1 MRYAFSLIL
10 ACCLILVAHAPG
22 AAKNVL
28 VVGDSLSISLGEQLE
43 THYSLQ
49 QGVSF
54 VRHGKVSS
62 GLVRQDFYNWE
73 HVLDDLAKRHR
84 PDILIVMIGT
94 NDFKPLRVEGT
105 SLGFGTPAWNR
116 EYARR
121 VQRLITIARHY
132 NQNSLI
138 FWVGAPVMG
147 KPELNSAVAHINR
160 VIADQC
166 LGTERCQFID
176 TSEALADAK
185 GRYIEA
191 APLAQGGSMKLRA
204 GDGVHLTR
212 QGAALLADHSLRT
225 ILPDPRPLL
234 ALARATSQGAQE
246 SVANPDRL
254 PPAVVNAASPAP
266 SPQGQERTAAALAT
280 VEEHPVRGEIGA
292 RPVPTQAS
300 VLYVIQESSWS
311 TRKEA
316 LRRARQLEA
325 KGLSVRVVAADLGK
339 KGVWHRVMIGGFD
352 SLERA
357 MAHKLDLSKRFA
369 LSHTIIVR
377 NS

>member
-1 MRYAFSLIL
+1 MRYAFSLAL
-10 ACCLILVAHAPG
+10 AVCLILVAHAAG

-43 THYSLQ
+43 TYYALQ

-84 PDILIVMIGT
+84 PDVLIVMLGT
-94 NDFKPLRVEGT
+94 NDFKPLRVDGT

-132 NQNSLI
+132 NQNSRI

-147 KPELNSAVAHINR
+147 KPELNRAVALINR
-160 VIADQC
+160 VIAGQC
-166 LGTERCQFID
+166 RGTERCQFID
-176 TSEALADAK
+176 TGEVLADAK

-191 APLAQGGSMKLRA
+191 APLTQGGIMKLRA

-225 ILPDPRPLL
+225 ILPDSRPLL
-234 ALARATSQGAQE
+234 ALTRATSPGAPE
-246 SVANPDRL
+246 SGANPDRL
-254 PPAVVNAASPAP
+254 PAVVNAASPAP
-266 SPQGQERTAAALAT
+266 SPRSQERTTTTQAVAESIA
-280 VEEHPVRGEIGA
+280 RGEIGS
-292 RPVPTQAS
+292 RPVTTQGG

-325 KGLSVRVVAADLGK
+325 KGLSLRVVAADLGK

-357 MAHKLDLSKRFA
+357 KAHKQDLSKRFA

-377 NS
+377 SS

>member
-1 MRYAFSLIL
+1 MRHAFSLIL
-10 ACCLILVAHAPG
+10 ACFLTLSAHAAG

-43 THYSLQ
+43 THYSLRQ
-49 QGVSF
+49 DVSF

-62 GLVRQDFYNWE
+62 GLVRQDFHNWE

-84 PDILIVMIGT
+84 PDVLIVMLGT

-105 SLGFGTPAWNR
+105 SLGFGTPAWDR

-121 VQRLITIARHY
+121 VRRLITIARHY

-166 LGTERCQFID
+166 RGTERCQFID
-176 TSEALADAK
+176 TSEALADAR

-225 ILPDPRPLL
+225 ILPDSRPLP
-234 ALARATSQGAQE
+234 ALASATPQGAQE
-246 SVANPDRL
+246 AVANPDRL
-254 PPAVVNAASPAP
+254 PPSVLTPAHPAP
-266 SPQGQERTAAALAT
+266 SPQGQERGAT
-280 VEEHPVRGEIGA
+280 VLAASEHPVRGEIGA
-292 RPVPTQAS
+292 RPVATQAS
-300 VLYVIQESSWS
+300 VLYVLQESSWS

-316 LRRARQLEA
+316 LRRASQLEA

-357 MAHKLDLSKRFA
+357 MAHKQDLSKRFA

-377 NS
+377 SS